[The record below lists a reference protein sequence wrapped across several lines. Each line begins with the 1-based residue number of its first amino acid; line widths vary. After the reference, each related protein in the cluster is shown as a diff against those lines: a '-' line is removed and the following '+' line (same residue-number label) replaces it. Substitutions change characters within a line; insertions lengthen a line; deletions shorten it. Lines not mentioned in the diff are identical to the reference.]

1 MNTLEKK
8 EEQNQVVNIDQ
19 ELEQMK
25 DIEVQK
31 PDLDIEELQKQ
42 NEYYR
47 KKLSKTGQE
56 AKKYR
61 EYMQANKEAE
71 IEAAASA
78 GEYKKL
84 AEMYK
89 EENESFKGSLA
100 EYETN
105 LTSLQEKANL
115 YDKYIEV
122 QHASIA
128 KKSEALNDDQRRI
141 LDSISDI
148 SAKNE
153 FLNMIVA
160 KTAPAHDLGV
170 PVGNNESSIEDLISG
185 NNQNS
190 NSNNPILNA
199 IRGIT
204 GTKKPM
210 F

>member
-1 MNTLEKK
+1 MDKNNNEATP
-8 EEQNQVVNIDQ
+8 QVNIDQ

-31 PDLDIEELQKQ
+31 PDLDLAELKKQ

-61 EYMQANKEAE
+61 EYMQANKQAE
-71 IEAAASA
+71 EEAALAA

-89 EENESFKGSLA
+89 EENEGFKGSIA

-115 YDKYIEV
+115 YDKYIE
-122 QHASIA
+122 QQQATIA
-128 KKSEALNDDQRRI
+128 KKSEALTEDQRRI
-141 LDSISDI
+141 LGSISDI

-153 FLNMIVA
+153 FLEMITA

-170 PVGNNESSIEDLISG
+170 PVGNTETSIEDLISG
-185 NNQNS
+185 NNENS